1 MPRSQPLVQWTD
13 QVRMAFP
20 NLSRPQATVLALYSF
35 GMILAQRCG
44 LSSVVT
50 ALVPVLC
57 VGYHTVRSRLQ
68 EFYQPAAAKSGRQR
82 DELDVTTC
90 FAPLLGWILQGW
102 QSTRLASALD
112 ATSLGDR
119 FTVLS
124 IGVVYRGQAIP
135 VAWKV
140 LHANVPHPWKPEWIA
155 LLQHFASLVPS
166 GYTVIVMT
174 DRALYARWL
183 YQAIVGLGWHPV
195 MRITQLSKFRK
206 GRSKRSIPVTELVPR
221 VGCRWQGRGV
231 AFPKEPE
238 RRLECTLMACWAEGC
253 DEPWFLV
260 TDLAPDQAEG
270 LWYGMRSWIE
280 GGYKLLQSG
289 GWQWQA
295 TRMTQP
301 DRVERLWLVLAVA
314 TCYVLARGGQADEEV
329 FASATL
335 TEPVSPSG
343 EPASGPKPASRGPGK
358 AWPRR
363 RSASP
368 RQTVTRQPR
377 RRRTGTKGRLVSVFR
392 QGLAVLV
399 SVLIA
404 GHALPKPSWK
414 PEAWLELRFGLITAS
429 QQPPTPIPKNPSQ

>member
-1 MPRSQPLVQWTD
+1 MRRSQPLDQWTD

-20 NLSRPQATVLALYSF
+20 KLSRPQATVLALYSF

-57 VGYHTVRSRLQ
+57 VGFHTLRSRLQ
-68 EFYQPAAAKSGRQR
+68 EFSQPATAKSGRQR
-82 DELDVTTC
+82 DQLDVSTC
-90 FAPLLGWILQGW
+90 FAPLLAWILQGW
-102 QSTRLASALD
+102 QSTHLALALD
-112 ATSLGDR
+112 ATSLGDC

-124 IGVVYRGQAIP
+124 ISMVYRGQAIP

-140 LHANVPHPWKPEWIA
+140 LRANVPHPWKPEWIA
-155 LLQHFASLVPS
+155 LLELFSGLVPP

-183 YQAIVGLGWHPV
+183 YRQIVGLGWHPV
-195 MRITQLSKFRK
+195 MRITKLSKFRRA
-206 GRSKRSIPVTELVPR
+206 RSKKSIPVTALVPR

-231 AFPKEPE
+231 AFPKKAE

-260 TDLAPDQAEG
+260 TDLAPDQAES

-280 GGYKLLQSG
+280 GGFKLLKSG

-295 TRMTQP
+295 TRMTDP

-314 TCYVLARGGQADEEV
+314 TCYVLAMGGEADEGM
-329 FASATL
+329 FADATVK
-335 TEPVSPSG
+335 EPVSPSAKAAS
-343 EPASGPKPASRGPGK
+343 EPPPASSGSGK
-358 AWPRR
+358 ARPRR
-363 RSASP
+363 RSASDRDTAP
-368 RQTVTRQPR
+368 RQPR
-377 RRRTGTKGRLVSVFR
+377 RRRTGTKERLVSVFR

-414 PEAWLELRFGLITAS
+414 PEAWLELRCGITAAS
-429 QQPPTPIPKNPSQ
+429 QQPLTPIPKNPSQ